1 MQIDRN
7 ERARIGV
14 LIRKDD
20 RLTPTAKHVAH
31 TLLFF
36 FMGALGQAWPSFETL
51 AAEAGVSISSAKRAI
66 PQLTAAGY
74 LTKTQRRGKYPTKR
88 GNRWVPTLLSNL
100 YIWVQ
105 RLSVSSTQEPRL
117 NIKKEPP
124 APLPAELATALARL
138 INSAADSRGLPKV
151 PSTA

>member
-105 RLSVSSTQEPRL
+105 RLSVSSTQEPRPI
-117 NIKKEPP
+117 IKKEPP
-124 APLPAELATALARL
+124 APLPPELAAVLARFGNA
-138 INSAADSRGLPKV
+138 IADSRGLPKV